1 MRHSHV
7 ITSQFYRISVRL
19 ETADNSLSMG
29 GILEDAY
36 PVVHSN
42 LKAENRRLSVPSRI
56 NQLLQ
61 KQTGI
66 VQIMLRYPFLAVL

>member
-1 MRHSHV
+1 MRNSHV
-7 ITSQFYRISVRL
+7 VTSLYYRVSGSL
-19 ETADNSLSMG
+19 KTAYNSLSMG

-42 LKAENRRLSVPSRI
+42 LKAENRRVSVPSRI